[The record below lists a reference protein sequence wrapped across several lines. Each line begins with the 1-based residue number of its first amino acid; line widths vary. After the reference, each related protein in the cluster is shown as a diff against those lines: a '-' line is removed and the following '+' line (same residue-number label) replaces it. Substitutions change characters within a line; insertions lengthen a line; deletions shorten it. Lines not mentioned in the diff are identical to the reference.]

1 MPNTHNRVGIA
12 GTIYHQV
19 PGHNPTSA
27 SLRCSMPL
35 KMERE
40 EAYSRS
46 PPKPVGSEW
55 QPLDLG
61 WIGGK
66 CSVLCIRNL
75 ESEAGLGI
83 EIGADGYPDKLT
95 PQVLTLAIPPG
106 MATVLYPF
114 NESIAI
120 RCPGGEAHYTIFAVP
135 E

>member
-1 MPNTHNRVGIA
+1 MPNTQSRVGIA
-12 GTIYHQV
+12 GTVYHQ
-19 PGHNPTSA
+19 NPKQNPDSF

-35 KMERE
+35 KMEE

-55 QPLDLG
+55 QSLDLG

-83 EIGADGYPDKLT
+83 EVGADGYPDKLT

-106 MATVLYPF
+106 MVTVLYPF
-114 NESIAI
+114 NESIAL
-120 RCPGGEAHYTIFAVP
+120 RCPSGEAHYALFAVP